1 MARLVA
7 IVCGI
12 ETFRRPARPKNR
24 DFMPEFIIRVGTPEG
39 EIVERH
45 VHAPSSRAAEDELRR
60 QGLHIFA
67 AKRGAVALRDFIPVS
82 RRPITTER
90 FLLFNQ
96 ELLALVRAG
105 LPIIQSL
112 DIMLARQKNARFREI
127 LLEVREKIKSGV
139 ALSDAFAA
147 YGSMFPPI
155 YATSLRAGERSGD
168 LEGVLKRFLR
178 YQKMIVVLRKK
189 VVSALIYPAVLLLLM
204 TGMVVIMLVKV
215 IPSFSDFFAGFD
227 AQLPFFTRVMIAFAQ
242 GLQKN
247 LIVIT
252 VSIIIAVVLIRR
264 WAQTSGRLMWDR
276 LKLRLPFVGGIF
288 HRFALMQFTQSL
300 GTLLSGGTPMV
311 PALEIASQ
319 SITNQLV
326 ATRVYGIVKNVREGE
341 PLWRSLD
348 ETKVI
353 SDLAVEMIKV
363 GESTGA
369 LTEML
374 NNVSEFY
381 DEEIEARLARVV
393 TAIEP
398 IILVIMGGVIALLLY
413 AFYLPLFQL
422 STVGQQ

>member
-1 MARLVA
+1 
-7 IVCGI
+7 
-12 ETFRRPARPKNR
+12 
-24 DFMPEFIIRVGTPEG
+24 MPEFIIRVGTPEG

-45 VHAPSSRAAEDELRR
+45 VHAPSSKVAEDELRR

-67 AKRGAVALRDFIPVS
+67 AKRGAVTLRDFIPTS

-112 DIMLARQKNARFREI
+112 DIMLERQKNARFRVI
-127 LLEVREKIKSGV
+127 LLEVRDKIKSGV

-155 YATSLRAGERSGD
+155 YSTSLRAGERSGD

-178 YQKMIVVLRKK
+178 YQKMIVNLRKK
-189 VVSALIYPAVLLLLM
+189 VVSALIYPAVLLVLM
-204 TGMVVIMLVKV
+204 TGMVVVMLVKV
-215 IPSFSDFFAGFD
+215 IPSFSEFFAGFD
-227 AQLPFFTRVMIAFAQ
+227 AELPFFTRVMIAFAQ

-247 LIVIT
+247 LVVIT
-252 VSIIIAVVLIRR
+252 ISLIVAVVLIRR
-264 WAQTSGRLMWDR
+264 WATTSGRLMWDR
-276 LKLRLPFVGGIF
+276 IKLRLPFVGGIF

-398 IILVIMGGVIALLLY
+398 IILVVMGGVIALLLY